1 MNNKTY
7 REQEQKQG
15 MTPSSEP
22 NNLLSNIEKIIELSE
37 NSGLGDEFFE
47 NAKPYIDFVK
57 NELQLS
63 DMATVF
69 FAFLVDNND
78 SNYTSINDL
87 SEHFNCRKIRIMRY
101 GESLQELEKKR
112 LVRCHRGS
120 GAIGYQVRKEVMFA
134 LNEGEKIEPR
144 QYDNIS
150 QNTFF
155 GYLNDLFT
163 EKKDNEILYSDLVY
177 ELSALVNANPH
188 LKLSQ
193 TIRKHDYAEHENI
206 LLLYICHLL
215 VNDDD
220 DLVGFF
226 ELASIFEKNCL
237 STIKLSLRKGYNRL
251 LEDKWIENV
260 RSDGF
265 ANANYYHLTENA
277 KCELIGDDVCIKIAD
292 KLDRK
297 FILHSTIIKKELF
310 FDAYEQEQI
319 DKLTDLLKP
328 DNFAVIQKKFSDNG
342 MRNGFACLFYG
353 APGTGKTETV
363 YQIARQTGRNILP
376 VNVSEIKSVW
386 VGESEKSIKKLF
398 DDYRESVSH
407 SEVAPILLFN
417 EADALLGT
425 RMDTLHS
432 VDKMENALQNIILQ
446 EMENL
451 NGIMIAT
458 TNMTRNLDKAFKRRF
473 IYKIEFLNPSL
484 HTKKQIWRSMMSNL
498 SESDADELALKYDFS
513 GGQIENIVRK
523 SVVEQVLNGG
533 LPSLETLH
541 GFCRNERFN
550 QIDNRPRIG
559 FQ

>member
-1 MNNKTY
+1 
-7 REQEQKQG
+7 
-15 MTPSSEP
+15 
-22 NNLLSNIEKIIELSE
+22 
-37 NSGLGDEFFE
+37 
-47 NAKPYIDFVK
+47 
-57 NELQLS
+57 
-63 DMATVF
+63 
-69 FAFLVDNND
+69 
-78 SNYTSINDL
+78 
-87 SEHFNCRKIRIMRY
+87 
-101 GESLQELEKKR
+101 
-112 LVRCHRGS
+112 
-120 GAIGYQVRKEVMFA
+120 
-134 LNEGEKIEPR
+134 
-144 QYDNIS
+144 
-150 QNTFF
+150 
-155 GYLNDLFT
+155 
-163 EKKDNEILYSDLVY
+163 
-177 ELSALVNANPH
+177 
-188 LKLSQ
+188 
-193 TIRKHDYAEHENI
+193 
-206 LLLYICHLL
+206 
-215 VNDDD
+215 
-220 DLVGFF
+220 
-226 ELASIFEKNCL
+226 
-237 STIKLSLRKGYNRL
+237 
-251 LEDKWIENV
+251 
-260 RSDGF
+260 
-265 ANANYYHLTENA
+265 
-277 KCELIGDDVCIKIAD
+277 
-292 KLDRK
+292 
-297 FILHSTIIKKELF
+297 
-310 FDAYEQEQI
+310 
-319 DKLTDLLKP
+319 
-328 DNFAVIQKKFSDNG
+328 

-425 RMDTLHS
+425 RMETLHS

-498 SESDADELALKYDFS
+498 SESDADELAQKYDFS